1 MSDQQIEVP
10 DKCPEATNMTKGD
23 RLTIVF
29 NQTAFFWNTD
39 PDAFDPPLTVD
50 IYKKGHRWVGKAL
63 KAEDVQYGWLTFL
76 LEDERDCREPRKPE
90 KKHTFHV
97 GS

>member
-1 MSDQQIEVP
+1 MSDQHIEVP
-10 DKCPEATNMTKGD
+10 DKCPERIDLTKGD

-39 PDAFDPPLTVD
+39 PYEFDPPLTVD

-63 KAEDVQYGWLTFL
+63 QPEDVQYGWLTFL
-76 LEDERDCREPRKPE
+76 LEDDRDCRERVKRD
-90 KKHTFHV
+90 KHTIHV